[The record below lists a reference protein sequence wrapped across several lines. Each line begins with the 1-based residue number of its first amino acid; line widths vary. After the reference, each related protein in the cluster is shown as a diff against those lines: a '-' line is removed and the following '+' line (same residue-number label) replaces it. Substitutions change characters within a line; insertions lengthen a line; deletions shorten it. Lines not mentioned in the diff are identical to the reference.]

1 MVIDGLLGS
10 PISALLGINLL
21 RSRYVIKTISIL
33 KCLFCEIVKCTVD
46 TYLIGRYETSINR
59 YSILLF
65 GRPAL
70 HVYTVVRSYVQ
81 S

>member
-33 KCLFCEIVKCTVD
+33 KCLFCEIVAFFKVH
-46 TYLIGRYETSINR
+46 GRY
-59 YSILLF
+59 LLNWK
-65 GRPAL
+65 
-70 HVYTVVRSYVQ
+70 V
-81 S
+81 